1 MNGGGIGKQVMGELG
16 NVAKQAVEELGSVV
30 SAPAPQ
36 KVQGAVEEQEIRDRS
51 QRRATS
57 ALERVRQELA
67 DYVAKKKQ
75 KDNQEEA
82 IEERQEEV
90 EKQEEKQKVES
101 ERDAQIA
108 QAQRSGGGT
117 GEIISKKN

>member
-16 NVAKQAVEELGSVV
+16 NVAKQAVEERGSVV